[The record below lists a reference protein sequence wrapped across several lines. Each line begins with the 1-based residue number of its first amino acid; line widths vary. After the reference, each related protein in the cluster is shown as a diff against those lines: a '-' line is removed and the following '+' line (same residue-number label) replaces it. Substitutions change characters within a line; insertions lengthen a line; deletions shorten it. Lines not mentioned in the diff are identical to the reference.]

1 MSATLTT
8 VAGILKEVYEGDVR
22 DQVSGSDVT
31 IKRIERSSDGIFETP
46 GGKYVRFP
54 VRKNRNHGISYRA
67 ENTQLGAAR
76 RQGYADAQETLKYGY
91 GRIRLTGQ
99 LIELAKTNQQA
110 FMNGVDGEVDGMKND
125 LIRDSN
131 RIAVGNRAAFAA
143 HGYTGV
149 ICRSTATST
158 GATIT
163 VDSTQNIEVDMY
175 IDFVDN
181 TGTAVSGGTGLT
193 VTSVTNDTT
202 FVVSASVA
210 GVVSGTNI
218 VRNGNWNQ
226 EPFGINHL
234 VSASGTIHGINSAT
248 AGNEYWRGTV
258 DSTTT
263 TLTES
268 SMISMC
274 DTIRRK
280 SNGSHIT
287 AIFMSLG
294 VRRSY
299 FNLLTSLRRYNE
311 VKEWS
316 GGLVGLAFS
325 YEKEVPVVTDIDLQA
340 GQALF
345 LNEKEFTIY
354 RPKPWYWA
362 DDDGSMLKYVHD
374 YDAWEALMK
383 QYWQIVCHQRNAQ
396 GVMTAITEAA

>member
-1 MSATLTT
+1 MSATMTT

-22 DQVSGSDVT
+22 DQVAGSEVT
-31 IKRIERSSDGIFETP
+31 IKRVTKSSEGIFDTA
-46 GGKYVRFP
+46 GGKYVVFP

-67 ENTQLGAAR
+67 ENAQLAAAR
-76 RQGYADAQETLKYGY
+76 RQGYAQAQESLKYGY

-99 LIELAKTNQQA
+99 LIELAKTNAQA
-110 FMNGVDGEVDGMKND
+110 FMNAADGEIEGMKTD

-143 HGYTGV
+143 HGFTGV
-149 ICRSTATST
+149 IARSTAISS
-158 GATIT
+158 GSTIT
-163 VDSTQNIEVDMY
+163 CDSTQNIEVDMF

-181 TGTAVSGGTGLT
+181 TGAAVSGGTGLT

-210 GVVSGTNI
+210 GVVVGTNI
-218 VRNGNWNQ
+218 VRSGNWAN
-226 EPFGINHL
+226 EPYGLNHL
-234 VSASGTIHGINSAT
+234 LSASGTIHGINSAT
-248 AGNEYWRGTV
+248 AGNEYWRSTV

-263 TLTES
+263 TLTEAP
-268 SMISMC
+268 MISMC

-280 SNGSHIT
+280 SGKHIT

-299 FNLLTSLRRYNE
+299 FNLMTSLRRYNE
-311 VKEWS
+311 VKEWT
-316 GGLVGLAFS
+316 GGLVGLAFN
-325 YEKEVPVVTDIDLQA
+325 YEKEVPVVTDIDLQT

-345 LNEKEFTIY
+345 VNEGEITVYRNKE
-354 RPKPWYWA
+354 WYWA

-383 QYWQIVCHQRNAQ
+383 QYWQVVTHQRNAH
-396 GVMTAITEAA
+396 GVMTAVTEAS